1 MIQANFRARLPQ
13 GKTIQTMSD
22 KLIRKQLTLF
32 GHLLRAPEDDILKL
46 CSVLPSGDRVKAH
59 FKRVG
64 RPRLKWFDGVRK
76 TAISELIS
84 LNILP
89 PNHHLIMRPSEIS
102 HVILESAKEHIF

>member
-1 MIQANFRARLPQ
+1 MA
-13 GKTIQTMSD
+13 D
-22 KLIRKQLTLF
+22 KLTRKQLTLF
-32 GHLLRAPEDDILKL
+32 GHLLRAPEDDIIKL

-76 TAISELIS
+76 TAISELVS

-89 PNHHLIMRPSEIS
+89 PNHHLIMRPSEIT
-102 HVILESAKEHIF
+102 H